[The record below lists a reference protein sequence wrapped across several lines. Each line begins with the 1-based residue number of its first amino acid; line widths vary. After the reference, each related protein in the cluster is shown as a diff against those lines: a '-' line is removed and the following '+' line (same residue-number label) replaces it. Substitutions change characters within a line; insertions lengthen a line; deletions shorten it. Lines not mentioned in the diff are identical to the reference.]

1 MKAMKKTVALL
12 LICSLMVC
20 ALAAMT
26 PATAADDRV
35 RTVVGADLTNEQ
47 TETVYAAF
55 GVARGSV
62 TELTM
67 TNEEERAYLEGLVEE
82 SVIGTNSISCV
93 YLELLEEG
101 AGSSVS
107 VNNVTWCTQEM
118 YQGALATAG
127 VTDVRVIVAAPF
139 PVSGTAALAGI
150 YKAYESLTGEELDE
164 TAKQVGTQELVTT
177 AELADELGKY
187 DAAQIVEELK
197 YILDDTRNMT
207 DEELRARIGE
217 IAAQYDVKL
226 NDSQINQLANLCR
239 QLEKLSDSEL
249 VQRVEDIQNT
259 VEKLG
264 QVKET
269 ASGVAAS
276 VQNFFQK
283 VGNFFSRIFGG
294 GDD

>member
-177 AELADELGKY
+177 AELADELGGY
-187 DAAQIVEELK
+187 DAAQLVEELK

-294 GDD
+294 GKD

>member
-1 MKAMKKTVALL
+1 M
-12 LICSLMVC
+12 S
-20 ALAAMT
+20 
-26 PATAADDRV
+26 
-35 RTVVGADLTNEQ
+35 
-47 TETVYAAF
+47 
-55 GVARGSV
+55 
-62 TELTM
+62 
-67 TNEEERAYLEGLVEE
+67 
-82 SVIGTNSISCV
+82 
-93 YLELLEEG
+93 
-101 AGSSVS
+101 
-107 VNNVTWCTQEM
+107 NVTWCTEEM
-118 YQGALATAG
+118 YRGALATAG
-127 VTDVRVIVAAPF
+127 VSDVRVMVAAPF

-283 VGNFFSRIFGG
+283 VGNFFSRNFWRGG
-294 GDD
+294 TIKRKRPAEAPPAPGRKARRKPRPAPV